1 MKILESPGDGGE
13 RLRWARCGS
22 DKTLRNR
29 EESVEGGTRTEA
41 PGWGTA
47 GEEVRVRVPPR
58 PNGRGAVEQERGR
71 TPGASGAGER
81 TRSLGPPECGMC
93 GS

>member
-1 MKILESPGDGGE
+1 MTIKTWECGD
-13 RLRWARCGS
+13 L
-22 DKTLRNR
+22 TLRVR
-29 EESVEGGTRTEA
+29 CPGESVEGGTRTEA

-58 PNGRGAVEQERGR
+58 PKGRGAVEQERGR

-81 TRSLGPPECGMC
+81 TGSLGPPECGMC